1 MPYNSNKK
9 SLSTKKKF
17 ELSDG
22 PNRSKNM
29 TYHICRFCFDIF
41 INIILFVFVIL
52 LINKVL
58 PDNIGKDLIY
68 IIICLIIEVFFT
80 VNKEFIKE
88 TKRIITCQKINE
100 EKQDDDVNEIQG
112 MNTNDFGDND
122 IHYKG
127 MD

>member
-1 MPYNSNKK
+1 
-9 SLSTKKKF
+9 
-17 ELSDG
+17 
-22 PNRSKNM
+22 M